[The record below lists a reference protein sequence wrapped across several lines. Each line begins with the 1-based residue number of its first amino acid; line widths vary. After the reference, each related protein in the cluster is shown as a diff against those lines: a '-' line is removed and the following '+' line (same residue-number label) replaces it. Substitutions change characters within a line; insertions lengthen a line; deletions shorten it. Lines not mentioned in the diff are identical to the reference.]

1 MATKAKTGIVALA
14 AAGVAAGALS
24 CSPKQANAD
33 VRIGICVQG
42 TQMYTPPP
50 VYYAPRPVYY
60 APSYVT
66 PVQQYAPAYVP
77 EMYVPR
83 PVYVPQQVYP
93 PVQQY
98 APAYVPER
106 VYYAPQPYV
115 PQPYVGVRM
124 GPRGVGLRIGGETPL
139 GWINI
144 GLRLRR

>member
-77 EMYVPR
+77 E
-83 PVYVPQQVYP
+83 
-93 PVQQY
+93 
-98 APAYVPER
+98 R